1 MKKILIVHNNYRD
14 LGGEDIAVK
23 NEINFLKK
31 HYQVET
37 LFFSNKTNNVISNI
51 FSLILRNNVKS
62 NKKLKLAISNFKP
75 DLIYIHNTW
84 FNASLGIFDIAKK
97 ANIKT
102 IVKLHNFRY
111 FCTRH
116 YMSSNHLNK
125 NILCEACGLSISSVG
140 KFNKYYSDSALKS
153 LAVINYGK
161 KYFKIL
167 KSYNLDILVLTDFH
181 KRYLIDLGVNAEKIT
196 TYPNYLD
203 VDVTFAGNNIL
214 ERDYLVYAGRV
225 SEEKGVNELIETFIK
240 ADLKNIILK
249 VIGKGPNLD
258 NLKRIYKNNKK
269 IEFVGEK
276 SNLEVLDIIA
286 NSIAVATAT
295 KLYEGQPTLLCE
307 ASALGIPSIFPNTGG
322 IKEFFP
328 SKYELAFNQFDY
340 KDLEN
345 KLKLLNNI
353 EKRIIIG
360 KKNQEYISDYL
371 SKKRL
376 KSIMTG
382 IYE

>member
-1 MKKILIVHNNYRD
+1 
-14 LGGEDIAVK
+14 
-23 NEINFLKK
+23 
-31 HYQVET
+31 
-37 LFFSNKTNNVISNI
+37 
-51 FSLILRNNVKS
+51 
-62 NKKLKLAISNFKP
+62 
-75 DLIYIHNTW
+75 
-84 FNASLGIFDIAKK
+84 
-97 ANIKT
+97 
-102 IVKLHNFRY
+102 
-111 FCTRH
+111 
-116 YMSSNHLNK
+116 MSSNHLNK